1 MKSIKILLLAQ
12 ENSNVRHTPTH
23 TPLNHPPPPPV
34 PLTPPSSSSLQLQA
48 SSPTQRATCKPLR
61 IRPSQST
68 GDVSSPYQ
76 SSEPRGRHLSTGA
89 HRPCCFQ
96 LNQTIRFCQNASNN
110 CSPGAPILPSDST
123 AILLLSL
130 SGCSFLGF
138 PFLHRVLFLFL
149 LAITTRCLLDGSQSD
164 YSRLLAAERWPAF
177 GFFSPP
183 WSRISPG
190 GLLELESSRQ

>member
-12 ENSNVRHTPTH
+12 ENSNVRRTPTR
-23 TPLNHPPPPPV
+23 TLQKPPHV
-34 PLTPPSSSSLQLQA
+34 PLTPPFVSSPQLQA
-48 SSPTQRATCKPLR
+48 SSPTHRATCKPLR

-89 HRPCCFQ
+89 HRLSCFQ
-96 LNQTIRFCQNASNN
+96 LIQTISFAQNPSNN
-110 CSPGAPILPSDST
+110 CSPAAWIIPSDST
-123 AILLLSL
+123 SILLLSL

-138 PFLHRVLFLFL
+138 PFLLRVLFLFL
-149 LAITTRCLLDGSQSD
+149 FAITTRCLLDSSQSD
-164 YSRLLAAERWPAF
+164 YSRLLAAEQWPAR
-177 GFFSPP
+177 GFFFPP

-190 GLLELESSRQ
+190 GLLELESSSQ